1 MFGLWCLLKL
11 QVRSIFSSIVYLI
24 ADFADTTADSA
35 NRDSSS
41 SMHEF
46 SQRCLGSRE
55 SPLSTREQLA
65 RAQLAGV
72 GEMEPGSMVEQG
84 EASGRTSALL
94 VGLGILAVAALT
106 ATGVLSAGALSLPVL
121 ANGTIAANQVVV
133 AAGRQLALSQLSLG
147 RTLTC
152 PRGAERR
159 MRHPT
164 PRAAGAR
171 RRRRGRGRGGA
182 PRRGAR
188 LATPYRAHTFSIW
201 VQARRKPFRGEPSAR
216 QAHRVQGVRRQP
228 DLRARPC
235 APPVQGVRRQ
245 PDL

>member
-1 MFGLWCLLKL
+1 
-11 QVRSIFSSIVYLI
+11 
-24 ADFADTTADSA
+24 
-35 NRDSSS
+35 
-41 SMHEF
+41 MHEF

-133 AAGRQLALSQLSLG
+133 AWSVALGLAGWVIALLLAAALAHRALPGRLKQWRLRAARFPTVRFSAETYGAGNTSSTSSLKKVRSYLRRSSTKDATSTIEALSKLQE
-147 RTLTC
+147 
-152 PRGAERR
+152 A
-159 MRHPT
+159 
-164 PRAAGAR
+164 AAG
-171 RRRRGRGRGGA
+171 GGA
-182 PRRGAR
+182 AAEVLTQVALNLLPP
-188 LATPYRAHTFSIW
+188 T
-201 VQARRKPFRGEPSAR
+201 SAP
-216 QAHRVQGVRRQP
+216 A
-228 DLRARPC
+228 LSS
-235 APPVQGVRRQ
+235 PP
-245 PDL
+245 P